1 MLEKIENHD
10 FIELEFTGKTAVD
23 NLVFD
28 TNIEA
33 VAKSS
38 GLQTEKS
45 NFKPVTICV
54 GEKQLL
60 PGLDEELPGKE
71 IGKDYEIKLG
81 PEQAFGKRNVKKI
94 QLVPVSTFHE
104 NKMNPQ
110 PGLQV
115 DFDGKMGTVM
125 RVSGGRV
132 MVNFNHPLAGK
143 DVIYEIKVIKKITDP
158 KLQLES
164 YLKSTTQLPENMIG
178 VDVKEDKATIE
189 MPFDL
194 PEQFSGELTKKLCE
208 LTKLKEVKFTK
219 KEPAKEEVVKKE
231 EIKES

>member
-1 MLEKIENHD
+1 MLEKVENHD

-28 TNIEA
+28 TNVEA
-33 VAKSS
+33 VAKSAGMS
-38 GLQTEKS
+38 TEKG
-45 NFKPVTICV
+45 NFKPVTICI

-60 PGLDEELPGKE
+60 PGLDEELQGKE

-115 DFDGKMGTVM
+115 DFDGKIGTVM
-125 RVSGGRV
+125 RVAGGRV

-143 DVIYEIKVIKKITDP
+143 DVIYEVKVLKKVTDQ
-158 KLQLES
+158 KLQLEA
-164 YLKSTTQLPENMIG
+164 YLKNTTQLPENMIRI
-178 VDVKEDKATIE
+178 DVKEDKATIE

-208 LTKLKEVKFTK
+208 LTKLKEVKF
-219 KEPAKEEVVKKE
+219 VKKE
-231 EIKES
+231 AGKEVTKKQ